1 MKQTKIVLLVMLL
14 AMVCLTA
21 EAIQRKKFNFNSE
34 WRLCVGDFP
43 EASNP
48 GYDDRLPTP
57 GTTTVSGCG

>member
-43 EASNP
+43 EAS
-48 GYDDRLPTP
+48 TA
-57 GTTTVSGCG
+57 SGSR